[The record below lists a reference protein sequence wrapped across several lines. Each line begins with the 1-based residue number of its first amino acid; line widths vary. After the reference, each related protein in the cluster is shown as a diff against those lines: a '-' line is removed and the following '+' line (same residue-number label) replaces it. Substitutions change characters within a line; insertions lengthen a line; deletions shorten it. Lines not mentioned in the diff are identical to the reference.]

1 MEWHAECANLEVSC
15 LVAANQEQRAVVGTH
30 TSARPRGRTSPPRV
44 EVLAAPHPPPPVCPL
59 QLSLS
64 SVFFL
69 HSYPRDTL
77 GEKGLRHFTCLYI
90 TYLL

>member
-1 MEWHAECANLEVSC
+1 MAT
-15 LVAANQEQRAVVGTH
+15 NQEQRAVVGTH

-44 EVLAAPHPPPPVCPL
+44 EVPAAPHPLPPVCPL
-59 QLSLS
+59 QPSLS